1 MKISFRIFFYFL
13 SLVTSLRVHVDYFEL
28 LPEKCPTV
36 NLTGSRYDHQ
46 ISIFGHEFQELI
58 ERQKW
63 FMIGTGALGCE
74 YLKGNSQNYCL
85 HFFRLTH
92 AFFLC

>member
-1 MKISFRIFFYFL
+1 M
-13 SLVTSLRVHVDYFEL
+13 
-28 LPEKCPTV
+28 V

-74 YLKGNSQNYCL
+74 YLKGINT
-85 HFFRLTH
+85 F
-92 AFFLC
+92 

>member
-1 MKISFRIFFYFL
+1 MSSFRTRFFQFRVCFNLIF
-13 SLVTSLRVHVDYFEL
+13 RVHVDYFEL
-28 LPEKCPTV
+28 LSEKCPTV

-74 YLKGNSQNYCL
+74 YLKGTCQKS
-85 HFFRLTH
+85 FSFP
-92 AFFLC
+92 AFHVNVYN